1 MKPTATD
8 NQAEM
13 SRRDLADLA
22 MLADGSLPP
31 DRRAEVE
38 ARIAAAPDGP
48 ALLEKELSAVTA
60 LRATAQVRA
69 PMALRERIV
78 ADRARAGRAPGRRR
92 VVFGGG
98 LAGALAVLAL
108 ALALILP
115 GGTPGSP
122 SIGQAASLALRGP
135 SAPPPPP
142 GRASHKIRLARDVDE
157 VYFPNWAG
165 IGWKATGER
174 VDRLGGHFLDTIYYR
189 GYGKHIAY
197 TIVGGSALAQP
208 HGAALTVRNSTQLR
222 SLGLGKRT
230 IVTWRRGGHTCILSG
245 AHVPDNT
252 LLGLAS
258 GETTTRS

>member
-8 NQAEM
+8 NEAEM
-13 SRRDLADLA
+13 GRRDLADLA

-31 DRRAEVE
+31 DRRAAVE
-38 ARIAAAPDGP
+38 ARIAAGP
-48 ALLEKELSAVTA
+48 GGPELLERERSAVAA
-60 LRATAQVRA
+60 LRGTAQVRA
-69 PMALRERIV
+69 PMGLRERIE
-78 ADRARAGRAPGRRR
+78 ADRARAGRAPRRRR
-92 VVFGGG
+92 VVLGGG

-122 SIGQAASLALRGP
+122 SIGEAASLALRGP

-142 GRASHKIRLARDVDE
+142 GRDGHHMTLSRDVDE
-157 VYFPNWAG
+157 IYFPNWTG
-165 IGWKATGER
+165 IGWKAAGER
-174 VDRLGGHFLDTIYYR
+174 VDRLGGHLVDTIYYR
-189 GYGKHIAY
+189 GYGEQIAY

-222 SLGLGKRT
+222 SLGLGKRA

-245 AHVPDNT
+245 AQVPDRV
-252 LLGLAS
+252 LLRLAA
-258 GETTTRS
+258 GEARTRS

>member
-1 MKPTATD
+1 
-8 NQAEM
+8 
-13 SRRDLADLA
+13 
-22 MLADGSLPP
+22 
-31 DRRAEVE
+31 
-38 ARIAAAPDGP
+38 
-48 ALLEKELSAVTA
+48 LLEKERRAVAA

-78 ADRARAGRAPGRRR
+78 ADRARAGRAPRRR
-92 VVFGGG
+92 RAVLGGS

-122 SIGQAASLALRGP
+122 SVSQAASVALRGP

-142 GRASHKIRLARDVDE
+142 GRAGHQLRLARDVDE
-157 VYFPNWAG
+157 IYFPNWAG

-174 VDRLGGHFLDTIYYR
+174 VDRLGGHLVDTIYYR
-189 GYGKHIAY
+189 GYGKQIAY

-222 SLGLGKRT
+222 SLGLGKRA

-245 AHVPDNT
+245 ARVPDHV
-252 LLGLAS
+252 LLRLAA
-258 GETTTRS
+258 GEAPTRG